1 MLEELKKYNNLW
13 TPWFFWE
20 LFTQLNKQE
29 TWKEQDISDYFYNK
43 VVEERSI
50 FDWCIPLLK
59 LSKIIYIE
67 EDSKEIKIWINYKN
81 IFHSSNLF
89 KQKLLEGFLLS
100 FKKDENFYKILTSE
114 SSSYD
119 IIYKTIQIDFSAF
132 WLKYANI
139 RNLLLDFEFLT
150 RHPDFPNKKFI
161 INPWWKKFFDKNFV
175 PEIRK
180 RKVWVDELYKEIE
193 QQIINWE
200 IAEKYIMEYENK
212 RLLWKDWIEWVAPF
226 DSTLWYDILSFND
239 IASLNNNR
247 FIEVKSYAWDIP
259 YFYWTDNEMEVAK
272 NKWDDYY
279 LYLVNRDKIELESY
293 NPIIISNPIINVL
306 DNEIKWNKKIN
317 RYFIRQVM

>member
-239 IASLNNNR
+239 IDSLNNNR
-247 FIEVKSYAWDIP
+247 FIEVKSYTWNTP

-272 NKWDDYY
+272 IKWDDYY

-293 NPIIISNPIINVL
+293 NPIIISNPIINIL
-306 DNEIKWNKKIN
+306 DNEIKWNKKVN
-317 RYFIRQVM
+317 KYFITLK